1 MLAERGGL
9 LVHDDG
15 KVETVGPLAAKP
27 RIRIADLSANSMN
40 PATSETLQTHG
51 WWLASRASGLLAL
64 VLVTI
69 SVGLGLT
76 MAGKVMRRPGLSRK
90 LMAIHEHTAVAG
102 IVAIAVHGI
111 TLLGDPWLNPGLGGI
126 AVPFTMGF
134 RPLFTGLGIV
144 GGYLAAL
151 LGLSFYFR
159 RRIGARLWR
168 KAHRATVVV
177 YLLGLV
183 HAFGAGTDASAVWF
197 RWWVLVTAPAIG
209 GLFVY
214 RVLSHGAA
222 KARADSGR
230 SIERPCPGRRIHAA
244 SLHPSSRGGVMNDN
258 GVLIVGGGLAAQ
270 RCAETLRRRG
280 YEGPVRMVC
289 AEPDPPYDRPPLS
302 KELLAGTVGDEEP
315 SPTAPPGGTRRS
327 ESSCCSA
334 PAPRRSTRGAQ
345 ASGSTP
351 APSWATGSC

>member
-1 MLAERGGL
+1 
-9 LVHDDG
+9 VNQ
-15 KVETVGPLAAKP
+15 AA
-27 RIRIADLSANSMN
+27 
-40 PATSETLQTHG
+40 SETLQTHG

-76 MAGKVMRRPGLSRK
+76 MAGKAMRRPGLSRK
-90 LMAIHEHTAVAG
+90 LLAIHEHTAVAG

-111 TLLGDPWLNPGLGGI
+111 TLLGDPWLNPGVGGI
-126 AVPFTMGF
+126 AIPFTMGF

-159 RRIGARLWR
+159 KRIGARLWR

-197 RWWVLVTAPAIG
+197 RWWVLMTTPVIA

-214 RVLSHGAA
+214 RVFASSA
-222 KARADSGR
+222 KRAR
-230 SIERPCPGRRIHAA
+230 
-244 SLHPSSRGGVMNDN
+244 SRGQEERTHQGARERRPS
-258 GVLIVGGGLAAQ
+258 LPAAHH
-270 RCAETLRRRG
+270 
-280 YEGPVRMVC
+280 
-289 AEPDPPYDRPPLS
+289 
-302 KELLAGTVGDEEP
+302 
-315 SPTAPPGGTRRS
+315 
-327 ESSCCSA
+327 
-334 PAPRRSTRGAQ
+334 RGAIHP
-345 ASGSTP
+345 TP
-351 APSWATGSC
+351 VPEEA

>member
-1 MLAERGGL
+1 
-9 LVHDDG
+9 V
-15 KVETVGPLAAKP
+15 
-27 RIRIADLSANSMN
+27 N
-40 PATSETLQTHG
+40 PATAETLQTHG

-69 SVGLGLT
+69 SVGLGLM

-102 IVAIAVHGI
+102 IIAIAVHGI

-159 RRIGARLWR
+159 KRIGAKLWR
-168 KAHRATVVV
+168 KAHRATVLV

-197 RWWVLVTAPAIG
+197 RYWVLLTTPPIA
-209 GLFVY
+209 GLFLY
-214 RVLSHGAA
+214 RVLSRKGTATARPAA
-222 KARADSGR
+222 A
-230 SIERPCPGRRIHAA
+230 
-244 SLHPSSRGGVMNDN
+244 LFPSPAISREST
-258 GVLIVGGGLAAQ
+258 
-270 RCAETLRRRG
+270 AERRG
-280 YEGPVRMVC
+280 R
-289 AEPDPPYDRPPLS
+289 
-302 KELLAGTVGDEEP
+302 GTVKQRPIRAIPATEE
-315 SPTAPPGGTRRS
+315 A
-327 ESSCCSA
+327 
-334 PAPRRSTRGAQ
+334 
-345 ASGSTP
+345 
-351 APSWATGSC
+351 